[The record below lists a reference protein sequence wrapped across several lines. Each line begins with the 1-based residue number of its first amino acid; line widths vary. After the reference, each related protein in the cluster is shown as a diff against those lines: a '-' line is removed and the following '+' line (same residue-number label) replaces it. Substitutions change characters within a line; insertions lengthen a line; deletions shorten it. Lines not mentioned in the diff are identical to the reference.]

1 MLLLTKQTSIAVL
14 LCAASASFLCSTTD
28 GFVAGPGCKRT
39 KSQTSLNGMF
49 DIFRGGGT
57 ADEDDL
63 DEQVRK
69 LYQFSTYKLI
79 EVNFTTSVNSK
90 LKDLFL

>member
-1 MLLLTKQTSIAVL
+1 
-14 LCAASASFLCSTTD
+14 
-28 GFVAGPGCKRT
+28 
-39 KSQTSLNGMF
+39 MF